1 MQPNTDARIAQLLSR
16 AVRVSMF
23 VYGDVLHD
31 SRVLREAGTLASA
44 GFQVTVVARPS
55 DTTSSIGRTTR
66 RDGFDVLEVPI
77 PGGWRRPWRIFGAPL
92 RWLARLIDRVRP
104 GHRVA
109 ETLTWLVIRRFGVD
123 GWARAAGVAAPAPD
137 IAHGHDLTG
146 LAAAVDAGRRRRA
159 LVVYDSHEIALE
171 SGGYVLRPGWIRRR
185 LANRERGWIDECTA
199 LVTVNEAILAELRTR
214 YRLPATSIAVHN
226 CPPRWDP
233 PLQRDDRL
241 RAAAGCPAE
250 APLAVYHGSFAPHRG
265 LDELAAALLEPGLEA
280 VHAVY
285 LGFGRELA
293 HLERLAAE
301 PRFGGRLH
309 VVAPVAPADLVPWL
323 SGADVAVMPIQPNT
337 LNHVLSTPNKLFEA
351 LAAGVPIVASD
362 FPAMRSILL
371 GNPAGPLGAVC
382 DPADPAAIAAAIRDI
397 LGFEAAARADLRQRC
412 LAAAHDRWN
421 WETEGAKLVAVYRD
435 LAGVGA

>member
-1 MQPNTDARIAQLLSR
+1 MTPPSTP

-23 VYGDVLHD
+23 VYGDVTHD
-31 SRVLREAGTLASA
+31 SRVLREAETLASG
-44 GFQVTVVARPS
+44 GFAVTVVARPS
-55 DTTSSIGRTTR
+55 DTASTIGRTTR

-77 PGGWRRPWRIFGAPL
+77 PGGWRRPWRILGAPL
-92 RWLARLIDRVRP
+92 RLAARLIDRVRP
-104 GHRVA
+104 GHRFA
-109 ETLTWLVIRRFGVD
+109 ENLTWLVIRRFAVD
-123 GWARAAGVAAPAPD
+123 GWARAARAAAPTPD

-146 LAAAVDAGRRRRA
+146 LAAAVDAGRRHRA
-159 LVVYDSHEIALE
+159 TVVYDSHEIALE
-171 SGGYVLRPGWIRRR
+171 SGGYVLRPGWVRRR
-185 LANRERGWIDECTA
+185 LADRERTWIDACTA
-199 LVTVNEAILAELRTR
+199 LVTVNEAILAELGTR

-233 PLQRDDRL
+233 PPQRDERL
-241 RAAAGCPAE
+241 RTAAGCAPK

-293 HLERLAAE
+293 RLERLAGE
-301 PRFGGRLH
+301 PRFGGRIH
-309 VVAPVAPADLVPWL
+309 VLPPVSPADLVPWL

-351 LAAGVPIVASD
+351 LAAGVPVVASD
-362 FPAMRSILL
+362 FPAMRSIVLE
-371 GNPAGPLGAVC
+371 NPAGPLGAVC
-382 DPADPAAIAAAIRDI
+382 DPADPAAIAATIRDI
-397 LGFEAAARADLRQRC
+397 IGLEAGARADLRQRC

-421 WETEGAKLVAVYRD
+421 WETEGAKLVALYRG